1 MATLY
6 SSDIPK
12 TERFSAKTD
21 HSLIEAVQNRFKLLK
36 TLTDLNHPVIRAGER
51 AFTELLR
58 RYSRWLWKEVRR
70 FTGLDLN
77 DAYSYA
83 LQGFERAI
91 NKFDLH
97 CDCALVSFASVVV
110 RRAIQRLL
118 QREQRHREKVAM
130 AAEVAPLFHED
141 AFVDPYGEEQREQ
154 QIEALHS
161 EVKQLEVSRQKI
173 VEMRQ
178 SGLKFTEIGAFFSK
192 TADAIR
198 MIYRRAIAHLKKHL
212 QPQPPLSFDTAPFA
226 AAQDPQGPQG
236 PQGPQEPQTAEIEP
250 LTALASDPIPT
261 TGWMGRLWSRFC
273 KSVRFSNSGAISD
286 SSTPIVSPDAL
297 DGSVDAPQR
306 SSPVHDP
313 SSPRSSPCYPLPLD
327 ETISPPGFQS
337 NVRKIGRYMACR
349 AEPSPFMLSS
359 RLDS

>member
-21 HSLIEAVQNRFKLLK
+21 HSLIEAVQNRSKLLK

-58 RYSRWLWKEVRR
+58 RYTRWLWKEVHR
-70 FTGLDLN
+70 FIDLDLN

-83 LQGFERAI
+83 LQGFEQAI

-97 CDCALVSFASVVV
+97 GDCALVSFAAVVV

-130 AAEVAPLFHED
+130 AAEVAPLYHED
-141 AFVDPYGEEQREQ
+141 KFIDPYEDERRDQ
-154 QIEALHS
+154 QMEALHS
-161 EVKQLEVSRQKI
+161 EVEQLEVSRQKI

-178 SGLKFTEIGAFFSK
+178 SGLKFAEIGAFFSK

-198 MIYRRAIAHLKKHL
+198 MIYSRAIARLKKHL
-212 QPQPPLSFDTAPFA
+212 QPPFDSLRLRSGQAAQGPPTTEVETPTAP
-226 AAQDPQGPQG
+226 
-236 PQGPQEPQTAEIEP
+236 
-250 LTALASDPIPT
+250 ASDPTPT
-261 TGWMGRLWSRFC
+261 TGWMGQFWSRFC
-273 KSVRFSNSGAISD
+273 KSVRFLDSGAISD
-286 SSTPIVSPDAL
+286 SSTPIKSPEAL
-297 DGSVDAPQR
+297 EVWVDAPKR

-313 SSPRSSPCYPLPLD
+313 SSPRSFPCFPLPFD
-327 ETISPPGFQS
+327 ERISLPGFPAS
-337 NVRKIGRYMACR
+337 VPKTGLYTACQV
-349 AEPSPFMLSS
+349 EPSPFIPSC

>member
-21 HSLIEAVQNRFKLLK
+21 YSLIEAVQNRSKLLK

-58 RYSRWLWKEVRR
+58 RYTRWLWKEVHR
-70 FTGLDLN
+70 FIDLDLN

-83 LQGFERAI
+83 LQGFEQAI

-97 CDCALVSFASVVV
+97 GDCALVSFAAVVV

-130 AAEVAPLFHED
+130 AAEVAPLYHED
-141 AFVDPYGEEQREQ
+141 EFIDPYEDERRDQ
-154 QIEALHS
+154 QMEALHS
-161 EVKQLEVSRQKI
+161 EVEQLEVSRQKI

-178 SGLKFTEIGAFFSK
+178 SGLKFAEIGAFFSK

-198 MIYRRAIAHLKKHL
+198 MIYSRAIARLKKHL
-212 QPQPPLSFDTAPFA
+212 QPESPPQIVEVETATAPA
-226 AAQDPQGPQG
+226 PDP
-236 PQGPQEPQTAEIEP
+236 T
-250 LTALASDPIPT
+250 LT
-261 TGWMGRLWSRFC
+261 TGWMGQQCAGWKVSPGQLPYLWSRFC
-273 KSVRFSNSGAISD
+273 KSVRFSNSSAISD
-286 SSTPIVSPDAL
+286 SSTPIVPPDAL
-297 DGSVDAPQR
+297 DGSVDAPKR

-313 SSPRSSPCYPLPLD
+313 SSPRSSPCFPLPFD
-327 ETISPPGFQS
+327 ERISLPGFPAS
-337 NVRKIGRYMACR
+337 VPKTGLYSACQV
-349 AEPSPFMLSS
+349 EPSPFMPSS